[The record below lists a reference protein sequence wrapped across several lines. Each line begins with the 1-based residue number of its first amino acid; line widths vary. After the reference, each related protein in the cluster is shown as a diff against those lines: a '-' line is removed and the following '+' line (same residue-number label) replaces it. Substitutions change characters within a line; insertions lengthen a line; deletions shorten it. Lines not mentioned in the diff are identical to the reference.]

1 MRGGERETF
10 RIRSLPIAFAD
21 KTPILK
27 CKIIDA
33 IREKQ
38 PMIAGIDY
46 GIVIAYFVGIL
57 LLGIYF
63 RKYVRTS
70 KDYFLG
76 GKLMPFW
83 AIGMS
88 LVVSDIG
95 AVDFVGAAGQAYR
108 YGVVIANFDWIGCIP
123 AMVLAAFVFVPY
135 YWKSGVY
142 TIPEY
147 LGRRYNE
154 IVRTAEALIWI
165 LFQAFGLGIIFW
177 ASAILLNTLMG
188 WPKGISIIITASITG
203 IYTIFGGLAAVIMTD
218 VVQMI
223 IMYIGAAAILILGLI
238 DVGGWSGLVQKVTA
252 MGPEYHNHFNLILPA
267 DTPTPYPWTGILF
280 GLTFVLAN
288 AYWIG
293 NQTIVQRCLGAKD
306 EWHAKASMLWG
317 AFLKLFIPILVM
329 FPGLIAIVIHPGLE
343 DGDKAVPMLI
353 RDILPPGLTGLLF
366 AAFFAGLMSS
376 VDSSLNS
383 TATLWTKD
391 IYERFIKKEAG
402 DRHYLFMG
410 RIFTFVILIIGVL
423 TAPLSDKFPGMYVY
437 VQTLLS
443 FFQGPTL
450 AILLLGMFWS
460 RTTQWGGLFG
470 LLVGICVSAYL
481 YAFKG
486 SFFSIQ
492 DPFLYISWWSFLAA
506 VVVTVGVSLFTKPMA
521 REKLYGLVY
530 RLEERDA
537 ASQAMLKNRL
547 NR

>member
-1 MRGGERETF
+1 
-10 RIRSLPIAFAD
+10 
-21 KTPILK
+21 
-27 CKIIDA
+27 
-33 IREKQ
+33 
-38 PMIAGIDY
+38 MIAGIDY
-46 GIVIAYFVGIL
+46 VIVIAYLGGIL

-63 RKYVRTS
+63 RKFVHTS
-70 KDYFLG
+70 QDYFLG

-95 AVDFVGAAGQAYR
+95 AVDFVGAAGQVYR
-108 YGVVIANFDWIGCIP
+108 YGVAVANFDWIGCVP
-123 AMVLAAFVFVPY
+123 AMILAAFVFVPY

-147 LGRRYNE
+147 LGRRYNDY
-154 IVRTAEALIWI
+154 VRTAEALIWVVF
-165 LFQAFGLGIIFW
+165 LAFGLGIIFW

-188 WPKGISIIITASITG
+188 WPITVSIVLTATIVG
-203 IYTIFGGLAAVIMTD
+203 LYTIFGGLAAVVMTD

-223 IMYIGAAAILILGLI
+223 IMYVGAAALLILGLI
-238 DVGGWSGLVQKVTA
+238 SVGGWEGLVAKVTA
-252 MGPEYHNHFNLILPA
+252 MGPEYQNHFSLILPA
-267 DTPTPYPWTGILF
+267 DTKTPYPWTGILF

-329 FPGLIAIVIHPGLE
+329 FPGLIAVVIHPGLE
-343 DGDKAVPMLI
+343 DGDRAVPLMV
-353 RDILPPGLTGLLF
+353 RDLLPPGLTGLLF

-376 VDSSLNS
+376 VDSTLNS

-391 IYERFIKKEAG
+391 IYERFIQKGASDK
-402 DRHYLFMG
+402 HYLFMG
-410 RIFTFVILIIGVL
+410 RIFTLIILIIGVI
-423 TAPLSDKFPGMYVY
+423 TAPLSQKFPGMYVY

-460 RTTQWGGLFG
+460 RATQWGGLAG
-470 LLVGICVSAYL
+470 LLGGIAVSGYL
-481 YAFKG
+481 FWKK
-486 SFFSIQ
+486 SLFFTIE
-492 DPFLYISWWSFLAA
+492 DPFLYISWWSFVASMVITIL
-506 VVVTVGVSLFTKPMA
+506 VSLRTRPFA
-521 REKLYGLVY
+521 NDALYGLVY
-530 RLEERDA
+530 RLEEKDA
-537 ASQAMLKNRL
+537 KLQQTLRTRLKGDG
-547 NR
+547 

>member
-1 MRGGERETF
+1 ML
-10 RIRSLPIAFAD
+10 S
-21 KTPILK
+21 
-27 CKIIDA
+27 
-33 IREKQ
+33 
-38 PMIAGIDY
+38 GIDY
-46 GIVIAYFVGIL
+46 AIVIAYLVGIL
-57 LLGIYF
+57 ILGFYF
-63 RKYVRTS
+63 RRFVHSS

-108 YGVVIANFDWIGCIP
+108 YGVVVANFDWVGCVP
-123 AMVLAAFVFVPY
+123 AMILAAFVFVPY
-135 YWKSGVY
+135 YWKAGVY

-147 LGRRYNE
+147 LGRRYNDY
-154 IVRTAEALIWI
+154 VRTAEAMIWI
-165 LFQAFGLGIIFW
+165 IFQAFSLGIIFW

-188 WPKGISIIITASITG
+188 WPKSVSILITAGITG
-203 IYTIFGGLAAVIMTD
+203 LYTVFGGLAAVIMTD

-223 IMYIGAAAILILGLI
+223 IMYIGAAAILILGLME
-238 DVGGWSGLVQKVTA
+238 VGGWSGLTEKVYA
-252 MGPEYHNHFNLILPA
+252 LGPEYRNHFDLILPA

-293 NQTIVQRCLGAKD
+293 NQTIVQRCLGAKS

-329 FPGLIAIVIHPGLE
+329 FPGLIALVIHPGLE
-343 DGDKAVPMLI
+343 DGDKAVPLLI

-376 VDSSLNS
+376 VDSNLNS

-391 IYERFIKKEAG
+391 IYERFIKKGAS
-402 DRHYLFMG
+402 DRHYLIMG
-410 RIFTFVILIIGVL
+410 RLFTLIILLLGVI
-423 TAPLSDKFPGMYVY
+423 TAPISEKFPGMYVY

-450 AILLLGMFWS
+450 AILLLGMFWK
-460 RTTQWGGLFG
+460 RTTQWGGFWG
-470 LLVGICVSAYL
+470 LVGGIVISAVL
-481 YAFKG
+481 YFNKASLFTV
-486 SFFSIQ
+486 Q
-492 DPFLYISWWSFLAA
+492 DPFLFISWWSFMGSVIITFL
-506 VVVTVGVSLFTKPMA
+506 VSVFTTPYPDERLF
-521 REKLYGLVY
+521 GLVY
-530 RLEERDA
+530 RLEEKNA
-537 ASQAMLKNRL
+537 ALQTILNDRLKT
-547 NR
+547 